1 MEISRD
7 LEISRVL
14 NFLQPLEF
22 SRGPGNFQ
30 VLGISRPPGKFQDP
44 GNFQAPWKNPGGSL
58 SPVRHAVRQCQHQRH
73 YQQYLRYCLFYNFH
87 KVRRWRPLGR
97 VVDVANF
104 LLKMNST
111 DRQKDKDNAANMIV
125 RTDNW
130 SKSEPALTRSLIEEV
145 LLLFHIVFRPVGL
158 MYKIFQ
164 RWLLR

>member
-1 MEISRD
+1 MFWFKFSGSRQWPMID
-7 LEISRVL
+7 TELETKSMNRILPSRLV
-14 NFLQPLEF
+14 N
-22 SRGPGNFQ
+22 Q
-30 VLGISRPPGKFQDP
+30 VKQ
-44 GNFQAPWKNPGGSL
+44 
-58 SPVRHAVRQCQHQRH
+58 HECHRQCQHQRH